1 MYLGERAHAIL
12 FFAKGS
18 ISRRRTP
25 LKNVFFTGP
34 AGAGKTTLVKKAVRR
49 LGDRAGGF
57 YLDEAPKGQIPHLRL
72 VTLDGREGLLAS
84 RDLPSPVQVGPWH
97 VDVDVLER
105 LGLTAVKAAAEA
117 RRVVIVDELSPVL
130 LTSAGLSQAVE
141 EALSGPEPVLGTLSP
156 QAHPVLDAIRA
167 RQDTLV
173 LEVTTANRDQLLERV
188 WAGLKLPQESLA
200 DVQRRVDRQRERA
213 ARYAEQNRLTLS
225 GLSGQVRGDHG
236 TYEVSWQGGQWH
248 CSCSF
253 FLKYATC
260 AHAMAAEK
268 SVQAWLPAQP
278 TEPRH

>member
-1 MYLGERAHAIL
+1 M
-12 FFAKGS
+12 
-18 ISRRRTP
+18 
-25 LKNVFFTGP
+25 FFTGP
-34 AGAGKTTLVKKAVRR
+34 AGVGKTTLVKKAVRR

-57 YLDEAPKGQIPHLRL
+57 YLDEAPKGEAPHLRL

-105 LGLTAVKAAAEA
+105 LGVAAVRSAAEA
-117 RRVVIVDELSPVL
+117 RRVVIVDEISPVSL
-130 LTSAGLSQAVE
+130 AAGGLAQAVE
-141 EALSGPEPVLGTLSP
+141 EALSGAEPVLGTISP

-173 LEVTTANRDQLLERV
+173 LDVTAANRDQLLERV

-200 DVQRRVDRQRERA
+200 DVQRRVDKQRERA
-213 ARYAEQNRLTLS
+213 ARYAEQNRLSLS
-225 GLSGQVRGDHG
+225 GISGQVRGDHG

-260 AHAMAAEK
+260 AHTMAAEK
-268 SVQAWLPAQP
+268 SLQTWLPV
-278 TEPRH
+278 TPRRSSTDPLNPWHRAV

>member
-1 MYLGERAHAIL
+1 MGACYTIFRQGLHFKEVR
-12 FFAKGS
+12 
-18 ISRRRTP
+18 P

-34 AGAGKTTLVKKAVRR
+34 AGVGKTTLVKKAVRR

-57 YLDEAPKGQIPHLRL
+57 YLDEARKGESPHLRL

-105 LGLTAVKAAAEA
+105 LGVASVRSAAEA
-117 RRVVIVDELSPVL
+117 RRVVIVDEVSPVSL
-130 LTSAGLSQAVE
+130 AAGGLAKAVE
-141 EALSGPEPVLGTLSP
+141 EALSGTEPVLGTLSP

-173 LEVTTANRDQLLERV
+173 LDVTTANRDQLLERV

-213 ARYAEQNRLTLS
+213 VRYAEQNRLTLS
-225 GLSGQVRGDHG
+225 GLTGQVRGDHG
-236 TYEVSWQGGQWH
+236 TYDVSWLGGQWH

-260 AHAMAAEK
+260 AHTMAAET
-268 SVQAWLPAQP
+268 SVQGWLPAQP
-278 TEPRH
+278 PKVQH